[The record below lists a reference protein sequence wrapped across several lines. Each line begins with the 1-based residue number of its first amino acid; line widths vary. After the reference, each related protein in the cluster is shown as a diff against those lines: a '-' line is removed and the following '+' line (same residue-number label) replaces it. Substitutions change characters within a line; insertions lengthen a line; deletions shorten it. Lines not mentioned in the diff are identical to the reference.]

1 MHACRDWALGSCAV
15 RNPVANS
22 YITRESRHARTDA
35 ENGPQRPLAPRPRP
49 GGLPRLRRPP
59 LGTERGKGI
68 VILYVSRRGLPITV
82 VRTVVLVAS
91 TTPPPRTGQPRD
103 GRAGHAAPPARARRA
118 RPLPLSSPR
127 SRPVARL
134 RPGRGTVSRG
144 RRPGV
149 ESPWSLVAAWS
160 PPPRE
165 AATSVPTPCRDG
177 RATFSLSSTPQR
189 GRPHTQQS
197 RNGNH
202 ETAIRMPMH
211 T

>member
-22 YITRESRHARTDA
+22 YITRESPPSRDTRERT
-35 ENGPQRPLAPRPRP
+35 RRKRAPRLGL
-49 GGLPRLRRPP
+49 GGASP

-149 ESPWSLVAAWS
+149 ESVERPWSLVAAWS

>member
-1 MHACRDWALGSCAV
+1 MARRPPRHACVSDWGRVPCGIRL
-15 RNPVANS
+15 RTR
-22 YITRESRHARTDA
+22 ITRESRHARTEQNKA
-35 ENGPQRPLAPRPRP
+35 
-49 GGLPRLRRPP
+49 RLSRLSP
-59 LGTERGKGI
+59 LGKRKGGRESLFYTR
-68 VILYVSRRGLPITV
+68 VATWFLPITV
-82 VRTVVLVAS
+82 VRAVVLVAS
-91 TTPPPRTGQPRD
+91 TTPPPRTG
-103 GRAGHAAPPARARRA
+103 GGSHATAGHAAPPARARRA

-149 ESPWSLVAAWS
+149 ESVERPWSLVAAWS